1 MPKDLPRIT
10 LDELMRMLADPAV
23 PESDVARYFIE
34 DEARSSPLNPALR
47 PNPQYVEG
55 AEALDGIRAAGMLSA
70 ANDYCRWRRKTA
82 FDRKITGNYKG
93 PIIVAEGDS
102 WFQYPLI
109 LRDVIDHLSDKWAI
123 SCLSSAGALLEDM
136 VTTPEYAAPL
146 ERYGARILLFS
157 AGGNDLVAGGAL
169 ANHLEAYDRDTA
181 SQMRPEDYLRAS
193 FQQILDNAF
202 AQYERMCRDVAG
214 SFPAVR
220 IISHGYDYAIPN
232 RGKWMGVPMEKRGIT
247 DAKLQVQIAQRMVD
261 RFNNGLRLLAQRM
274 PNLTYVDCR
283 GSVSDWYDEL
293 HPRDAGYGSAAK
305 RIDKAITQALA
316 GGTRSAGTKGSRTRG
331 GGGGDSTTEIA
342 PPQARSLHVGIDFL
356 NTQTY
361 AGWNGQ
367 LFGCVNDSERMQVI
381 AMEQGYTTRALH
393 NRDATREAV
402 IAAVEEDAGK
412 LAEGDHYLLTF
423 ACHGGRI
430 TDFNQDEDDGH
441 DEALCLFDYMIADD
455 EIFRLL
461 SRFKPG
467 VRVLAVIDSCNSGS
481 IIRAN
486 PLDPFAAVTGP
497 GIARSMPREIADL
510 VNSVHINEYKAF
522 SASYSMI
529 DENAVHGPM
538 GPISASV
545 ISLSACQDTESALEI
560 NGGGRFTRA
569 LVETWANG
577 AFIGSHRDFLDVIRA
592 RVSGYQVPQYNT
604 YGPKDPAFEA
614 QNPFTITAN
623 PRGNPILVQLECDQ
637 GKSGVPQGAR
647 KPVTPEGEAPPE
659 PTAAPARKPANPI
672 APAEQLAFLEWVA
685 GLNLQHFT
693 PEEFLALGGPN
704 APGGTCAGLNTLPPP
719 ALWPNMVPT
728 AQVLDQLRSRL
739 ARPILI
745 VAAYRSAA
753 YAACL
758 GDDDPEHQRFSAV
771 DFMVQGLSPAVA
783 AAELR
788 QMRDLEG
795 LFSGGIG
802 MFDKYVHLDTN
813 GANTDW

>member
-1 MPKDLPRIT
+1 MTKDLPRIT
-10 LDELMRMLADPAV
+10 LDELMRMLADPSV
-23 PESDVARYFIE
+23 PESDIARYFIE
-34 DEARSSPLNPALR
+34 DEARSTPLNPALR

-55 AEALDGIRAAGMLSA
+55 AETLDGIRAAGMLSA

-82 FDRKITGNYKG
+82 FDRRIAGNDAG
-93 PIIVAEGDS
+93 PVIVAEGDS

-109 LRDVIDHLSDKWAI
+109 LNDVIDHLSGKWAI
-123 SCLSSAGALLEDM
+123 NCLSSAGALLEDM
-136 VTTPEYAAPL
+136 VTTPEYAGPL
-146 ERYGARILLFS
+146 ERYGAQILLFS

-169 ANHLEAYDRDTA
+169 ANHLESYDRDTA

-232 RGKWMGVPMEKRGIT
+232 RGRWMGVPMEKRGIT
-247 DAKLQVQIAQRMVD
+247 DPKLQVQIAQRMVD

-283 GSVSDWYDEL
+283 GSVSNWYDEL
-293 HPRDAGYGSAAK
+293 HPRNEGYASAAG

-316 GGTRSAGTKGSRTRG
+316 GGTRSAGTRG
-331 GGGGDSTTEIA
+331 GRARGGDSTAEART
-342 PPQARSLHVGIDFL
+342 PQARSLHVGIDFL

-367 LFGCVNDSERMQVI
+367 LFGCVNDAEKMQVI
-381 AMEQGYTTRALH
+381 ATEQGYDARALH
-393 NRDATREAV
+393 NRDATRAAV

-461 SRFKPG
+461 SLFRPG
-467 VRVLAVIDSCNSGS
+467 VRVLAVIDSCNSGTV
-481 IIRAN
+481 IRAN
-486 PLDPFAAVTGP
+486 PLDPFAITTGP
-497 GIARSMPREIADL
+497 GISRSMPTSIADL
-510 VNSVHINEYKAF
+510 VNSVHINEYKTFAR
-522 SASYSMI
+522 YSMI
-529 DENAVHGPM
+529 DENAVHDPM

-577 AFIGSHRDFLDVIRA
+577 AYRGSHRAFLDMIAA
-592 RVSGYQVPQYNT
+592 RVTGYQVPQYNT

-614 QNPFTITAN
+614 QNPFTVTAN
-623 PRGNPILVQLECDQ
+623 PRGNPVIVQLECEL
-637 GKSGVPQGAR
+637 GKCGVPQGAR
-647 KPVTPEGEAPPE
+647 TPVTPEGLPEPEPVAPP
-659 PTAAPARKPANPI
+659 PAGKPANPTG
-672 APAEQLAFLEWVA
+672 PAEQQAFLEWAA

-704 APGGTCAGLNTLPPP
+704 APGGACAGLNTLPPP

-728 AQVLDQLRSRL
+728 ARVLDRLRGRL

-753 YAACL
+753 YRACL

-795 LFSGGIG
+795 VFSGGIG

-813 GANTDW
+813 GTNTDW